1 VVALQVG
8 EIMTNITV
16 TTKGDSELLALLD
29 RLPKLVVSAGGP
41 TDRAVKAGA
50 AVVLR
55 RARSLV
61 PQSKKTGS
69 RKKQSWASYAKWQE
83 TLSQQLKVKAVRFPT
98 ASFAV
103 VGPKS
108 PEGNMANF
116 VQGKPRRHVLWGKST
131 QVAMYRYQRN
141 WMLQASD
148 ESRSE
153 MLAAMKA
160 SVISDID
167 KNMKGQL

>member
-1 VVALQVG
+1 MAK
-8 EIMTNITV
+8 ITI
-16 TTKGDSELLALLD
+16 TTKGDRELLALLD
-29 RLPKLVVSAGGP
+29 KLPKLVVAAGGP
-41 TDRAVKAGA
+41 TDRAVRAGA
-50 AVVLR
+50 TVVLR

-69 RKKQSWASYAKWQE
+69 RKKQSWASYAKWQNF
-83 TLSQQLKVKAVRFPT
+83 LSEQLKVKSVRFPT
-98 ASFAV
+98 SSFAV

-131 QVAMYRYQRN
+131 HVAMYRYQRN

-153 MLAAMKA
+153 SLAAMKA
-160 SVISDID
+160 SVTADID

>member
-1 VVALQVG
+1 
-8 EIMTNITV
+8 
-16 TTKGDSELLALLD
+16 
-29 RLPKLVVSAGGP
+29 
-41 TDRAVKAGA
+41 
-50 AVVLR
+50 VLR

-61 PQSKKTGS
+61 PQSRKTGS
-69 RKKQSWASYAKWQE
+69 RKKQSKKSQAQWPE
-83 TLSQQLKVKAVRFPT
+83 TLLRQLRVKSKKYAT

-116 VQGKPRRHVLWGKST
+116 VQGKPRRHVLWGKSS
-131 QVAMYRYQRN
+131 QVARYRYQRN

-160 SVISDID
+160 SLISDID
-167 KNMKGQL
+167 KHMKGQL